1 MFNLKKNE
9 MGLAG
14 IKALEECLTNSK
26 TLKELNL
33 SGNNIGDEGLSIV
46 VRALK
51 AKACKNLTKFC
62 VSSNKITS
70 AGCKATC
77 EFIEACSMLEEL
89 QLANN
94 DIDNVGAA
102 YLIKVLKDKTRL
114 SEIDIDNNKI
124 SGDTLTDL
132 FNILPLRNLN
142 LIKNVLTD

>member
-1 MFNLKKNE
+1 
-9 MGLAG
+9 
-14 IKALEECLTNSK
+14 
-26 TLKELNL
+26 
-33 SGNNIGDEGLSIV
+33 
-46 VRALK
+46 
-51 AKACKNLTKFC
+51 
-62 VSSNKITS
+62 
-70 AGCKATC
+70 
-77 EFIEACSMLEEL
+77 MLEEL

-94 DIDNVGAA
+94 EIDNVGAA